1 MLKTKQLCL
10 ADIVLLVKRIFR
22 DALSFHGFP
31 ELIIFYQ
38 IIRTFSLFFLYYRG
52 MIKSNKRFQ
61 NRNPTKERNMER
73 VKNKKKGFM
82 GIWVLVRITV
92 IVAGGIKRNQEKSE
106 SYSEIPDV
114 VSSFASNKDYHL
126 LVISNSSAITDKE
139 ELSKKIIEMC
149 RNNSFQSMIFSTD
162 INGYPG
168 SLDID
173 VYLQKEDIGK
183 KNAELKIQFQPD
195 EWNADYNIRDD
206 IEHYRLYVDEKIVD
220 L

>member
-1 MLKTKQLCL
+1 M
-10 ADIVLLVKRIFR
+10 
-22 DALSFHGFP
+22 
-31 ELIIFYQ
+31 
-38 IIRTFSLFFLYYRG
+38 
-52 MIKSNKRFQ
+52 
-61 NRNPTKERNMER
+61 
-73 VKNKKKGFM
+73 KNKKKGFM

>member
-10 ADIVLLVKRIFR
+10 ADIVLFVKRIFR

-38 IIRTFSLFFLYYRG
+38 IIRTFSLFFLYYRV

-61 NRNPTKERNMER
+61 NRNSSKERKAER
-73 VKNKKKGFM
+73 VKNKRIGVM
-82 GIWVLVRITV
+82 GIWVLVCIAV
-92 IVAGGIKRNQEKSE
+92 ILMGGIKKYQEKSG

-126 LVISNSSAITDKE
+126 LVIANSRSITDKE
-139 ELSKKIIEMC
+139 DFSKKVIEMC

-162 INGYPG
+162 VNGYPG

-173 VYLQKEDIGK
+173 VYLQKDDIGEK
-183 KNAELKIQFQPD
+183 DAELKIRYEPD
-195 EWNADYNIRDD
+195 EWNADYNIKDD
-206 IEHYRLYVDEKIVD
+206 VEHYSLYVDEKQID